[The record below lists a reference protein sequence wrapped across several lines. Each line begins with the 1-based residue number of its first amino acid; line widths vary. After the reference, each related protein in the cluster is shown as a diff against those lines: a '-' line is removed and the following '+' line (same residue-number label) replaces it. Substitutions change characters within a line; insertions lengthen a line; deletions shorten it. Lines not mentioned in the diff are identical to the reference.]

1 MAKGLRNVQLIR
13 VGAWRGSA
21 GETRF
26 EVGDLEDIV
35 RSYVALGSKTGFRPH
50 LKLGH
55 TDAQKFFGQRNGF
68 PSLGEVTNVWRD
80 GEVVYADIEN
90 VPEALLDLIE
100 KRRYTQLSIEIYPSY
115 EYEGVKYRNVLA
127 AVALLG
133 AELPAVKGLNDLAQ
147 ALFKDEAQIFNDAQG
162 KQEFTEMPATE
173 KTQAEKDA
181 EARELQSRIDA
192 AVAAATSKLT
202 TDLAAAQTANT
213 ALLARLDNTEKAT
226 RSARVAAIVD
236 QGIKDGK
243 IAPKS
248 RDAFI
253 AMGEAQAASDAK
265 IKFGEG
271 DKAVEKQGVEAF
283 AATVEGLANVV
294 ELDEK
299 GVTKVTKDDKS
310 GGDKSA
316 AERVDAMAQAAVQ
329 AGKAKTYTEAF
340 AAVMADPA
348 NAELKAA
355 YAAGE

>member
-1 MAKGLRNVQLIR
+1 MPQGLRNVQLIR
-13 VGAWRGSA
+13 TGSWRGSA
-21 GETRF
+21 GETKF
-26 EVGDLEDIV
+26 EVSDLEDIV
-35 RSYVALGSKTGFRPH
+35 RSFTALGSKTGFRPH

-68 PSLGEVTNVWRD
+68 PSLGEVSKVWLD
-80 GEVVYADIEN
+80 GEVIYGDIEN

-162 KQEFTEMPATE
+162 KQEFTEMPAE

-181 EARELQSRIDA
+181 EAAALQTRIDA
-192 AVAAATSKLT
+192 AVKAATEKLT
-202 TDLAAAQTANT
+202 TDLAAATTANT
-213 ALLARLDNTEKAT
+213 ALLARLDATENASRST
-226 RSARVAAIVD
+226 RIAAIVD

-248 RDAFI
+248 RDNFI
-253 AMGEAQAASDAK
+253 AMGEAQAVSKATL
-265 IKFGEG
+265 KFGEG

-283 AATVEGLANVV
+283 AATVEGLPNVV
-294 ELDEK
+294 ELDER
-299 GVTKVTKDDKS
+299 GVTKVKKDDKG

-316 AERVDAMAQAAVQ
+316 AERVDELASAAVQ
-329 AGKAKTYTEAF
+329 AGKAKTYGEAF
-340 AAVMADPA
+340 ASVMADPA

>member
-1 MAKGLRNVQLIR
+1 MAKGLKGVQLIH
-13 VGAWRGSA
+13 VGSWRGSN
-21 GETRF
+21 GETQF
-26 EVGDLEDIV
+26 SVGDLEDIV

-80 GEVVYADIEN
+80 GETVYADIEN
-90 VPEALLDLIE
+90 IPEVLLDLIE

-162 KQEFTEMPATE
+162 KQEFTEMPATDTDNKAIE
-173 KTQAEKDA
+173 ARLAAAEKAAKDA
-181 EARELQSRIDA
+181 TDA
-192 AVAAATSKLT
+192 AAKLT
-202 TDLAAAQTANT
+202 TDLAAATNANT
-213 ALLARLDNTEKAT
+213 ALLARLDNTEKAS

-253 AMGEAQAASDAK
+253 AMGEAQAASEAK

-283 AATVEGLANVV
+283 AATVEGLAAIV

-299 GVTKVTKDDKS
+299 GVTKVTKDDKG

-316 AERVDAMAQAAVQ
+316 AERVDAMASAAVQ
-329 AGKAKTYTEAF
+329 AGKAKTYSEAF
-340 AAVMADPA
+340 AAVLADPA

>member
-1 MAKGLRNVQLIR
+1 MARGLKNLQILR

-26 EVGDLEDIV
+26 ELDDLEALV
-35 RSYVALGSKTGFRPH
+35 SSYGALGSKTGFRPH

-80 GEVVYADIEN
+80 GEVVYADITN

-147 ALFKDEAQIFNDAQG
+147 ALFKEEAQIFNDAQG
-162 KQEFTEMPATE
+162 KQEFTEMPATDTDNKAIE
-173 KTQAEKDA
+173 ARLAAAEK
-181 EARELQSRIDA
+181 
-192 AVAAATSKLT
+192 AAADATAAAAKLT
-202 TDLAAAQTANT
+202 TDLAAANVANT

-226 RSARVAAIVD
+226 RTARVTAIVD
-236 QGIKDGK
+236 AGIKDGK

-253 AMGEAQAASDAK
+253 ALGEAQAASEAK

-271 DKAVEKQGVEAF
+271 DKATEKQGVEAF
-283 AATVEGLANVV
+283 AATVEGMAAIV
-294 ELDEK
+294 ELGEK
-299 GVTKVTKDDKS
+299 GVTKVTKDDKG

-316 AERVDAMAQAAVQ
+316 AERIDAMASDLVQ
-329 AGKAKTYTEAF
+329 KGKAKTYGEAF

-348 NAELKAA
+348 NAELKDA
-355 YAAGE
+355 YAHGE